1 MAGAGPR
8 GGHAGPG
15 GGLRAG
21 SGGAMARAG
30 RPRLGLTTDDVAAGH
45 LELFRSHGGAP
56 RGWAGAE
63 PLEVCYAFADL
74 DPLDPESYSLSSYFG
89 SEGRMD
95 LGQFQ
100 RYRRVLLS
108 PRYRPLLGHV
118 TAELQSRLLVAEGC
132 KRFRYWVE
140 GWRPGEEGV
149 YEFVLA
155 QRCGGRH
162 DGCWFVRQVLREE
175 SCGGREL

>member
-1 MAGAGPR
+1 MASAGPR

-15 GGLRAG
+15 GGGGRAG
-21 SGGAMARAG
+21 AGGAVARAG
-30 RPRLGLTTDDVAAGH
+30 RPRLGLTADDVAAGH
-45 LELFRSHGGAP
+45 LELFRAHGEAS

-74 DPLDPESYSLSSYFG
+74 DPLDPESYSLSNYFG
-89 SEGRMD
+89 AEGRMD

-108 PRYRPLLGHV
+108 PRYRPLMGHT
-118 TAELQSRLLVAEGC
+118 TAELQSRLLVAEGRE
-132 KRFRYWVE
+132 RFRYWVE

-162 DGCWFVRQVLREE
+162 DGCWFVRQLLRDE
-175 SCGGREL
+175 SCGG